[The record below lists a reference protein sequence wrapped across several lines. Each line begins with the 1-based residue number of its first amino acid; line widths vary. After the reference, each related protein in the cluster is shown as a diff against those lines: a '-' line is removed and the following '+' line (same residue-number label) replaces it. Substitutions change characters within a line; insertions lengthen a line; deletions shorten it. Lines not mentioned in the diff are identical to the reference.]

1 MEGQRRDRKPEN
13 QQPSDEKSQDRGRSA
28 KTPTEI
34 TKPGWRD
41 IALRT
46 KDGIAAD
53 NVPII
58 AGGVA
63 FFLLLGLIPGIAAL
77 ISIYGLVADPAD
89 IQAQFAAMS
98 GFLPEDARRLLE
110 EQMTRIAGQPSTAGF
125 AAAISIAIA
134 LWGGATAMKT
144 LMNALNIIYNEQEK
158 RGFIKLTLAALGLT
172 LALILIGG
180 VSIGLIVVLPPLVR
194 TIGLGDAAGTVV
206 TLLRWPLLLVVA
218 LVALAVVYRFAPSRD
233 EPQWKWVSAGAVVAT
248 LLWVAGSAL
257 FAVYVGN
264 FGNYNETYGSLG
276 AVIVLMMWLYI
287 SAFVVLLGAE
297 VNAEMEHQTGHDTT
311 KGKPQPIGQRGAH
324 VADNVGEQP

>member
-1 MEGQRRDRKPEN
+1 MEGQRRNPKQEN
-13 QQPSDEKSQDRGRSA
+13 EQAQDRGRSST
-28 KTPTEI
+28 TPLNI
-34 TKPGWRD
+34 PKPGWRD
-41 IALRT
+41 IALRA
-46 KDGIAAD
+46 KDGISED

-63 FFLLLGLIPGIAAL
+63 FFLLLGLVPGIAAL

-89 IQAQFAAMS
+89 IQAQFAALS

-110 EQMTRIAGQPSTAGF
+110 EQMTRIAGQPGTAGF

-134 LWGGATAMKT
+134 LWGGGTAMKT
-144 LMNALNIIYNEQEK
+144 LMNALNIVYDEQEK
-158 RGFIKLTLAALGLT
+158 RGYIKLTLAALGLT
-172 LALILIGG
+172 LAMVLIG
-180 VSIGLIVVLPPLVR
+180 VISIGLIVALPPLVR
-194 TIGLGDAAGTVV
+194 NLGLGDTAATIV

-218 LVALAVVYRFAPSRD
+218 LVALAILYRYGPSRD
-233 EPQWKWVSAGAVVAT
+233 QPQWSWVSVGAVVAT
-248 LLWVAGSAL
+248 VLWVAGSAL
-257 FAVYVGN
+257 FAVYAGN

-311 KGKPQPIGQRGAH
+311 KGEPQPMGRREAK
-324 VADNVGEQP
+324 VADKLGKQP